1 MASAICGRFLF
12 MATHKRTEQEIQNLS
27 FDETTQTS
35 VVLPLEYDPS
45 GATKRT
51 ITGNLATKI
60 VISGTDIYVGKATI
74 GSSTASAVWQ
84 VKKIDTAS
92 DIIITWAD
100 GDAEFDNS
108 MSNPSSLT
116 YS

>member
-1 MASAICGRFLF
+1 MPKSNTKHTQQHILN
-12 MATHKRTEQEIQNLS
+12 ES
-27 FDETTQTS
+27 FDEIGLVRVNAT
-35 VVLPLEYDPS
+35 EYSPD
-45 GATKRT
+45 GNTLYQKV
-51 ITGNLATKI
+51 TGNLATKI